1 MEGTAISIRNLVKSY
16 GDPGRELL
24 VLDRISFDVAISS
37 LVTIVGPSGSG
48 KSTLLNVLAGLEAF
62 KSGSVEIYS
71 NNSSSKLGYVF
82 QSPRLL
88 PWLNIEDNLMFVRPE
103 HVDKALHKE
112 RTQRYLKMVG
122 LKNVG
127 HKYPHQLSEGMQQR
141 VGIARG
147 LCVEPTVLL
156 MDEPFSH
163 LDEITAEQMRAE
175 LLRIWQE
182 TKRTII
188 FITHDMQEAV
198 QLGDRLIMLDYH
210 GHIFEDIKIDL
221 PRPRDF
227 TERAF
232 VDFYADVVRRFHQMQ
247 ARRTEEISESEA

>member
-1 MEGTAISIRNLVKSY
+1 VESTAISVRNLIKTY

-24 VLDRISFDVAISS
+24 VLDKISFDVSAST

-48 KSTLLNVLAGLEAF
+48 KSTLLNVLAGLEPY
-62 KSGSVEIYS
+62 KSGNVDIYS
-71 NNSSSKLGYVF
+71 NTGGSKLGYVF

-88 PWLNIEDNLMFVRPE
+88 PWLTIEDNLMFVRPE
-103 HVDKALHKE
+103 HVDKGLHK
-112 RTQRYLKMVG
+112 QRIQHYLKMVG
-122 LKNVG
+122 LRNVG
-127 HKYPHQLSEGMQQR
+127 QKYPYQLSGGMQQR

-163 LDEITAEQMRAE
+163 LDEITAEQMRSE

-198 QLGDRLIMLDYH
+198 QLGDRLIMLDYQ
-210 GHIFEDIKIDL
+210 GHIFDDIKIDL
-221 PRPRDF
+221 PRPREF

-232 VDFYADVVRRFHQMQ
+232 VDFYADIVRRFHQMQ
-247 ARRTEEISESEA
+247 AKRAEELTESEP

>member
-1 MEGTAISIRNLVKSY
+1 MTATAISVRNLVKTY

-24 VLDRISFDVAISS
+24 VLDRISFEVTASS

-48 KSTLLNVLAGLEAF
+48 KSTLLNVLAGLEPY
-62 KSGSVEIYS
+62 KSGAVEID
-71 NNSSSKLGYVF
+71 SSAGGSKLGYVF

-88 PWLNIEDNLMFVRPE
+88 PWLGIEDNLMFVRPP
-103 HVDKALHKE
+103 HVDKTLHK
-112 RTQRYLKMVG
+112 QRAQHYLKMVG

-127 HKYPHQLSEGMQQR
+127 HKYPHQLSGGMQQR

-147 LCVEPTVLL
+147 LCVEPAVLL

-163 LDEITAEQMRAE
+163 LDEITAEQMRVE

-210 GHIFEDIKIDL
+210 GRIFEDIEINL

-227 TERAF
+227 TDRAF
-232 VDFYADVVRRFHQMQ
+232 VDFYANVVRRFHEMQ
-247 ARRTEEISESEA
+247 VRRAEEITESEP